1 MGLGGVRKKR
11 KYKMKKI
18 ILAAAIVC
26 ATALAGAATVGWTHA
41 GLNSCAGNN
50 YYVFVVGQ
58 NGVADIATVTALLDA
73 GEDFSSYVFGNGTIG
88 ANGFANVA
96 ASSSGK
102 TLGAG
107 TYTAFTVVFNS
118 AAPTAGESQ
127 YLLVSGQPRQTQ
139 TVAAT
144 TASVQFI
151 AGNVS
156 TLANNAANWKDYG
169 AAVPEP
175 TSAMLLVLG
184 VAALALRRKQK

>member
-1 MGLGGVRKKR
+1 
-11 KYKMKKI
+11 MKKI
-18 ILAAAIVC
+18 ILLVAIVC
-26 ATALAGAATVGWTHA
+26 ATAFAGAATVGWSHA
-41 GLNSCAGNN
+41 GLSSCAGNN

-73 GEDFSSYVFGNGTIG
+73 GEDFSSYVFGNGTI
-88 ANGFANVA
+88 ANNGFGNVT

-102 TLGAG
+102 TLGVG

-127 YLLVSGQPRQTQ
+127 YLLVSGQSSQTR
-139 TVAAT
+139 TVGAT
-144 TASVQFI
+144 TASILFA

-156 TLANNAANWKDYG
+156 ALANDASNWKDYG
-169 AAVPEP
+169 VAVPEP

>member
-1 MGLGGVRKKR
+1 
-11 KYKMKKI
+11 MKKI
-18 ILAAAIVC
+18 ILAVAIIC
-26 ATALAGAATVGWTHA
+26 ATMYAGAASVGWSHA
-41 GLNSCAGNN
+41 GLGNYVGDS

-73 GEDFSSYVFGNGTIG
+73 GEDFSSYVFGNGTIA
-88 ANGFANVA
+88 ANGFANVT

-118 AAPTAGESQ
+118 SAPTAGESQ
-127 YLLVSGQPRQTQ
+127 YLLVSGLANQTK
-139 TVAAT
+139 TVATSTPSISFT
-144 TASVQFI
+144 TGSLAS
-151 AGNVS
+151 
-156 TLANNAANWKDYG
+156 LANDAANWKDYG

>member
-1 MGLGGVRKKR
+1 
-11 KYKMKKI
+11 MKKI
-18 ILAAAIVC
+18 IIAVALIC
-26 ATALAGAATVGWTHA
+26 ATAFAGAATVGWTHA

-73 GEDFSSYVFGNGTIG
+73 GEDFSSYVFGNGTIA
-88 ANGFANVA
+88 ANGFGNVTA
-96 ASSSGK
+96 GSSGK
-102 TLGAG
+102 TLDAG
-107 TYTAFTVVFNS
+107 TYTAFTIVFNS

-144 TASVQFI
+144 TASIQFV

-156 TLANNAANWKDYG
+156 ALANDASNWKDYG

-175 TSAMLLVLG
+175 TSVMLLALG

>member
-18 ILAAAIVC
+18 ILAVAIVC
-26 ATALAGAATVGWTHA
+26 ATAFAGAATVGWSHA
-41 GLNSCAGNN
+41 GLGNYVGDS

-58 NGVADIATVTALLDA
+58 NGVANIATVTALLDA
-73 GEDFSSYVFGNGTIG
+73 GENFSSYVFGSGAVAANGT
-88 ANGFANVA
+88 ATTAPA
-96 ASSSGK
+96 TSGK

-144 TASVQFI
+144 TASFQFS

-156 TLANNAANWKDYG
+156 TLANNAAKWKDYG